1 MNTPDHVNGSDL
13 SFPNSPAL
21 SSSPLAGSS
30 SRAPFVPHPTAA
42 RSAFPAGIEVDL
54 GQTNTRY
61 TENEIRAR
69 FVDRGANVELVREE
83 GKIKVQ
89 RTEQAYEFKTQR
101 KVAKT
106 GSVHLRYCRL

>member
-21 SSSPLAGSS
+21 SSSPLGGSS
-30 SRAPFVPHPTAA
+30 TQASFVPHPTAA
-42 RSAFPAGIEVDL
+42 RSAFPGGIEVDL
-54 GQTNTRY
+54 GQANTRY
-61 TENEIRAR
+61 TESEIRAR
-69 FVDRGANVELVREE
+69 FVDRGANVELVREQ

-101 KVAKT
+101 AVPKT
-106 GSVHLRYCRL
+106 GCVGLHSVR